1 MKPIRFALGFLLLAT
16 AAFAQ
21 DTARMEQVIQSYVQ
35 NKFTIIVL
43 GNVNGAVPDQLAAHL
58 GALAHGDTVK
68 LTSERKEIALPAATL
83 AKYVGV
89 YEMGPG
95 VTMAITQDGTHMFG
109 QMTGQPRIEM
119 FAESEAAFFLKPV
132 DAQIE
137 FVTEAG
143 AVTHLVLHQN
153 GRDTK
158 GVRK

>member
-1 MKPIRFALGFLLLAT
+1 MA
-16 AAFAQ
+16 
-21 DTARMEQVIQSYVQ
+21 
-35 NKFTIIVL
+35 
-43 GNVNGAVPDQLAAHL
+43 DQLVNYL

-68 LTSERKEIALPAATL
+68 LTSERKEIVLLPATL

-95 VTMAITQDGTHMFG
+95 ATMTITQDGARMFG
-109 QMTGQPRIEM
+109 QLTGQPRIEM

-132 DAQIE
+132 DAQLE

-153 GRDTK
+153 GRDLK